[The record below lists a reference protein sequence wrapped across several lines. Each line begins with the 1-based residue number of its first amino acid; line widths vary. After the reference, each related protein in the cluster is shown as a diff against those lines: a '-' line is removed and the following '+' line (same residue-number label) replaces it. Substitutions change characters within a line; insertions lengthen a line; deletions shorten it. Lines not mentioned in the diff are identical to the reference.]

1 LPRAKTMAII
11 GIVIIILSSILIY
24 LTYSEAYSMKLEQK
38 YMYTGVYGDIPIKLF
53 PYKNQLYVLA
63 STQSNDVAVYKLSSD
78 GHLFWRI
85 TQSQGRLIPLD
96 IYYLYGHILTV
107 TTTKDRHTVM
117 IDSFS
122 PVNGAL
128 LNNITISYPPIY
140 WVFSDDLVSRYIVI
154 GGARYSAGFKL
165 QNFISLADILSN
177 KNEWTKIWGG
187 KEVDSIL
194 MLGHNDLG
202 IVYLSLN
209 GKDVYIGI
217 IGYNGKIYW
226 NHTLGKIRIVSLRVI
241 GNDAYILAYNP
252 APLIYHV
259 DLRTRS
265 ILTTYLDYLT
275 TKYTGLNI
283 TSFDINSNG
292 TIVIGGYYG
301 ETPSKGVI
309 FLSDL
314 TQLEKGHVLTEIT
327 ITSSGSVTIT
337 AVKLVGNTVYVSGTA
352 SGTLFVA
359 SYGYVRINEW
369 YMVIL
374 PILSLISGII
384 LVLLGWL
391 RTRKTSNE

>member
-1 LPRAKTMAII
+1 MPRAKTMAII

-107 TTTKDRHTVM
+107 TTTRDRHTVM

-128 LNNITISYPPIY
+128 LNNITISYPSIY

-359 SYGYVRINEW
+359 SYGYVRMNEW